1 MTLIS
6 TRAALAGA
14 LFALLL
20 TRFAAPAGA
29 VVIDSSY
36 IITLSG
42 SEIGSGNGTLDLL
55 LFTESAGG
63 AGNIGGP
70 LNSFNGDNANTGMP
84 TGNGN
89 TTALESYIT
98 SIGDLRDY
106 YILNFPDGNGGS
118 TVNQIAIFVDV
129 NETGGSQ
136 DVSLDTLNIVRDYT
150 AGFGDDRDDPSG
162 TDVSSALQN
171 GTNAG
176 YSGGTLLASL
186 DASHILPYQ
195 NNGAGHAD
203 AVIFTGINPFDV
215 AFSDSTRILFHW
227 ASSGHDNGGETIFL
241 SGEFGPQDLPGPLIP
256 EPASVV
262 LAAFGGVGLV
272 LAARRQ
278 RRRVR

>member
-1 MTLIS
+1 MTLIQ

-14 LFALLL
+14 LFALTL
-20 TRFAAPAGA
+20 TVFAAPVGA

-36 IITLSG
+36 FIALSG
-42 SEIGSGNGTLDLL
+42 SETGSGNGTLDFL

-63 AGNIGGP
+63 AANSGG
-70 LNSFNGDNANTGMP
+70 SFNGDNANTDMP
-84 TGNGN
+84 KGNGN

-98 SIGDLRDY
+98 SIGDLRNF
-106 YILNFPDGNGGS
+106 YILNFPDGSGGS

-129 NETGGSQ
+129 NETGGNQ
-136 DVSLDTLNIVRDYT
+136 DISLDTLNIVQDYN
-150 AGFGDDRDDPSG
+150 ASFGDDRDNPFGADI
-162 TDVSSALQN
+162 SSALQN
-171 GTNAG
+171 STDAG

-186 DASHILPYQ
+186 DASQILAYQ

-203 AVIFTGINPFDV
+203 VVIYTGINPFDL

-241 SGEFGPQDLPGPLIP
+241 SGEFGAQDLPGPQVP
-256 EPASVV
+256 EPASVA
-262 LAAFGGVGLV
+262 LAALGGVGFV

>member
-1 MTLIS
+1 MASIPTP
-6 TRAALAGA
+6 AALAGA
-14 LFALLL
+14 LVALTLTLFA
-20 TRFAAPAGA
+20 PPVSA

-55 LFTESAGG
+55 LLTESAGG
-63 AGNIGGP
+63 AGNTGG
-70 LNSFNGDNANTGMP
+70 SFNGDNANTGMP

-136 DVSLDTLNIVRDYT
+136 DISLDTLNIVRDYT
-150 AGFGDDRDDPSG
+150 ASFGDDRDDPLA
-162 TDVSSALQN
+162 TDISSALQN

-203 AVIFTGINPFDV
+203 VVIFTGINPFDV

-227 ASSGHDNGGETIFL
+227 ASSGHDNGGESIFL
-241 SGEFGPQDLPGPLIP
+241 SGEFGAQDLPGPLVP
-256 EPASVV
+256 EPASVA
-262 LAAFGGVGLV
+262 LAAFGGVGFV
-272 LAARRQ
+272 LAARRH